1 MWWVAN
7 LSDFQWTLHPS
18 CLHIATLIFILIP
31 TLCNSCRM
39 NSHSSTVRPGQSEL
53 IIWLFT
59 GDGGS
64 GEPSIQCL
72 QTWQGGVKCQLWGQ
86 TAPSWWC
93 RPQSGCSVLL
103 RDPSYPDPL
112 LPSSPKV
119 LSGRVTRE
127 PTMIRMPDIL
137 LCASLRRSLAFG
149 AYVTSGSFYLV
160 VEISL
165 E

>member
-18 CLHIATLIFILIP
+18 CLHIAALIFILIP

-39 NSHSSTVRPGQSEL
+39 NSHSRTVRPGQSEL

-93 RPQSGCSVLL
+93 RPQSGRSVLL
-103 RDPSYPDPL
+103 SDPSYPDPRYFQGESHGNL
-112 LPSSPKV
+112 QWYECLTFYSVPLWGGPLPLVLMSPQEV
-119 LSGRVTRE
+119 SVQE
-127 PTMIRMPDIL
+127 
-137 LCASLRRSLAFG
+137 
-149 AYVTSGSFYLV
+149 
-160 VEISL
+160 
-165 E
+165 